1 MKQVLSMMLAG
12 TLVMSGAE
20 LPVTRVVIYKNG
32 VAYFERAGAV
42 AAGEAARLEFKAAD
56 MDDVLKSLV
65 VEDRT
70 GGGVAQVRYE
80 LDEPLEKKLADAGVQ
95 LLPGQPLAVLLDQW
109 RGARVEMSYGGAAL
123 KGAILSGRLVEGGQ
137 QQGQRQELTLLL
149 DSGEIRMI
157 AVENASGIRLEDAR
171 LQQQLQAALLAYTQ
185 SRSQEKRSLL
195 IESTGQG
202 SRNLAARYVVPAPIW
217 KSSYRLT
224 LPDSGEAT
232 LEGWAIVENTTGED
246 WSKVELTVVSGRPV
260 SFISRLYEPRYVRR
274 RVASLRDEEAAA
286 PVLHEGTVVQ
296 EMAAD
301 MAEVG
306 ERKVMAL
313 RGAPASRM
321 AGAPPPPPAPM
332 MSSVA
337 VATAVREAGELFEY
351 RFANPVSARRG
362 ESLLLPFVQQK
373 ISARRLLVY
382 SDRSS
387 ANPRA
392 AAELTNNTGK
402 TLDGGPITVAQGG
415 AYAGEAL
422 METFKAGDKRLISY
436 AEDLGTRVTTKLD
449 SGAQITRQIT
459 ARRGVITTR
468 SAVEVKTTYTI
479 NNVDARAKT
488 LVVEHP
494 VNPAMKL
501 VSPTPVETTGDH
513 YRFNVALPANGS
525 QTLTVQEERELQ
537 QSTQVA
543 SMTPDVLVSFIQ
555 NKALSASARKQLEAI
570 AAQKRELGTI
580 EAQIKSL
587 TAEMAEITRDQDRI
601 RQNLNSLRQV
611 AGQEQR
617 VQGYAAELSKGD
629 ARMAEARDQQSQLEK
644 RRSDVS
650 TRIQSLIEGLDF

>member
-1 MKQVLSMMLAG
+1 
-12 TLVMSGAE
+12 
-20 LPVTRVVIYKNG
+20 
-32 VAYFERAGAV
+32 
-42 AAGEAARLEFKAAD
+42 
-56 MDDVLKSLV
+56 
-65 VEDRT
+65 
-70 GGGVAQVRYE
+70 
-80 LDEPLEKKLADAGVQ
+80 
-95 LLPGQPLAVLLDQW
+95 
-109 RGARVEMSYGGAAL
+109 
-123 KGAILSGRLVEGGQ
+123 
-137 QQGQRQELTLLL
+137 
-149 DSGEIRMI
+149 MI
-157 AVENASGIRLEDAR
+157 AMENASGIRLEDAR

-185 SRSQEKRSLL
+185 SRSQEKRSLQ
-195 IESTGQG
+195 IESAGQG
-202 SRNLAARYVVPAPIW
+202 SRSLAARYVAPAPIW

-274 RVASLRDEEAAA
+274 QVASLRDEEAAA
-286 PVLHEGTVVQ
+286 PVLHEGAVVQ

-321 AGAPPPPPAPM
+321 AGAPPAQPAAM

-337 VATAVREAGELFEY
+337 LATAVREAGELFEY

-402 TLDGGPITVAQGG
+402 TLDGGPITVAQGD

-468 SAVEVKTTYTI
+468 SAVEVKTTYAI
-479 NNVDARAKT
+479 NNVDARVKT

-501 VSPTPVETTGDH
+501 VSPTPMETTGDH

-543 SMTPDVLVSFIQ
+543 SMTSDVLVSFIQ

-570 AAQKRELGTI
+570 AAQKRELSTI

-617 VQGYAAELSKGD
+617 VQGYAVELSKGD
-629 ARMAEARDQQSQLEK
+629 ARMAEARNQQSQLEK
-644 RRSDVS
+644 RRSEVNA
-650 TRIQSLIEGLDF
+650 RIQSLIEGLDF